1 MASTLLFL
9 ALSLA
14 LQAQTAPEPGEVDTL
29 EQEAAELR
37 EQAQARAEEAQ
48 AAQIAIARLQQRL
61 VEAAGRVETREAE
74 VESATERLRALERE
88 EADLLARLRAER
100 ADLARV
106 LAALQRIEMSDPPA
120 LAVTPDDAASAARAA
135 GLPAQIAPQLEARV
149 LTVRE
154 RLGELEALRL
164 LLQDQTRALI
174 QAREALGVTRE
185 EVTALI
191 EERRAAEAALRAQAD
206 DLSQRAAR
214 IAEQAGSLR
223 ELLADIR
230 RFAAADP
237 RLAPRREPRPEPAP
251 GIPVPRLRPEQT
263 PALAMASLVDAR
275 PVSGPLETLRFSD
288 TRGRLSPPV
297 RGELTIS
304 AGDRGPDGVRR
315 EGVWFETAQRA
326 QVTALF
332 DGVVVYAG
340 PFQGFDGVLMINTPD
355 GYTLILG
362 GLGLIY
368 AVEGQ
373 SLLAGEPVGAMSD
386 RANPPPMLYLEIRR
400 STDEAADPEDWLRPE
415 FRRG

>member
-1 MASTLLFL
+1 MATTLLFL

-29 EQEAAELR
+29 EQAAAELR
-37 EQAQARAEEAQ
+37 EQAQARAEEAE

-74 VESATERLRALERE
+74 VEAATERLRALERE

-135 GLPAQIAPQLEARV
+135 GLLAQIAPQLEARV
-149 LTVRE
+149 LAVRE
-154 RLGELEALRL
+154 RLAELEALRL

-237 RLAPRREPRPEPAP
+237 RLAPRPEPRPEPAP

-297 RGELTIS
+297 RGELTVS

>member
-1 MASTLLFL
+1 MASLLSFL

-14 LQAQTAPEPGEVDTL
+14 LQAQSAPEPDEVDSL
-29 EQEAAELR
+29 EEEAAELR
-37 EQAQARAEEAQ
+37 EEAQAREAEAEA
-48 AAQIAIARLQQRL
+48 ARIAIARLQQRL

-74 VESATERLRALERE
+74 VEAATERLEALERE

-135 GLPAQIAPQLEARV
+135 GLLAQIAPQLDARV
-149 LTVRE
+149 TAVQA
-154 RLGELEALRL
+154 RLEELAALREELAAQTQAL
-164 LLQDQTRALI
+164 L
-174 QAREALGVTRE
+174 QAREALSITRE

-214 IAEQAGSLR
+214 IAREAGSLR

-230 RFAAADP
+230 RFAAAEP
-237 RLAPRREPRPEPAP
+237 RLAPRPEPAPEPEP

-263 PALAMASLVDAR
+263 PPMAMAALVDAR
-275 PVSGPLETLRFSD
+275 PVEGPVETLRFSD

-297 RGELTIS
+297 RGDLTIR
-304 AGDRGPDGVRR
+304 AGERGPDGVRR
-315 EGVWFETAQRA
+315 EGVWFETAGRA
-326 QVTALF
+326 QVTAPF

-368 AVEGQ
+368 AGEGQ

>member
-135 GLPAQIAPQLEARV
+135 GLLAQIAPQLEARV

>member
-1 MASTLLFL
+1 MAPSLLFL

-37 EQAQARAEEAQ
+37 EQAQARAEEAE

-74 VESATERLRALERE
+74 VEAATERLRALERE

-135 GLPAQIAPQLEARV
+135 GLLAQIAPQLEARV
-149 LTVRE
+149 LAVRE
-154 RLGELEALRL
+154 RLAELEALRL

-191 EERRAAEAALRAQAD
+191 EEHRAAEAALRAQAD

-237 RLAPRREPRPEPAP
+237 RLAPRPEPRPEPAP

-297 RGELTIS
+297 RGELTVS

-326 QVTALF
+326 QVTAPF

>member
-1 MASTLLFL
+1 MATTLLFL

-37 EQAQARAEEAQ
+37 EQAQARAEEAE
-48 AAQIAIARLQQRL
+48 AAHIAIARLQQRL

-74 VESATERLRALERE
+74 VEAATERLRALERE

-100 ADLARV
+100 ADLAHV

-135 GLPAQIAPQLEARV
+135 GLLAQIAPQLEARV
-149 LTVRE
+149 LAVRE
-154 RLGELEALRL
+154 RLAELEALRL

-237 RLAPRREPRPEPAP
+237 RLAPRPEPRPEPAP

-297 RGELTIS
+297 RGELTVS

>member
-1 MASTLLFL
+1 MASSLLFL

-37 EQAQARAEEAQ
+37 EQAQARAEEAE

-74 VESATERLRALERE
+74 VEAATERLRALERE

-135 GLPAQIAPQLEARV
+135 GLLAQIAPQLEARV
-149 LTVRE
+149 LAVRE
-154 RLGELEALRL
+154 RLAELEALRL
-164 LLQDQTRALI
+164 LLKDQTRALI

-237 RLAPRREPRPEPAP
+237 RLAPRPEPRPEPSP

-263 PALAMASLVDAR
+263 PALAMAPLVDAR

-297 RGELTIS
+297 RGELTVS

>member
-1 MASTLLFL
+1 
-9 ALSLA
+9 
-14 LQAQTAPEPGEVDTL
+14 
-29 EQEAAELR
+29 
-37 EQAQARAEEAQ
+37 
-48 AAQIAIARLQQRL
+48 
-61 VEAAGRVETREAE
+61 
-74 VESATERLRALERE
+74 
-88 EADLLARLRAER
+88 
-100 ADLARV
+100 
-106 LAALQRIEMSDPPA
+106 
-120 LAVTPDDAASAARAA
+120 
-135 GLPAQIAPQLEARV
+135 
-149 LTVRE
+149 
-154 RLGELEALRL
+154 
-164 LLQDQTRALI
+164 
-174 QAREALGVTRE
+174 VTRE

-214 IAEQAGSLR
+214 IAREAGSLR
-223 ELLADIR
+223 QLLADIR
-230 RFAAADP
+230 RFAAAEP
-237 RLAPRREPRPEPAP
+237 RLAPRPEPAP
-251 GIPVPRLRPEQT
+251 EPEPGVPVPRLRPEQT
-263 PALAMASLVDAR
+263 PGVAMAALVDAR
-275 PVSGPLETLRFSD
+275 PVEGPVETLRFSD

-297 RGELTIS
+297 RGDLIIR
-304 AGDRGPDGVRR
+304 AGERGPDGARR
-315 EGVWFETAQRA
+315 EGVWFETASRA
-326 QVTALF
+326 QVTAPF

>member
-1 MASTLLFL
+1 MASSLLFL

-37 EQAQARAEEAQ
+37 EQAQARAEEAE

-74 VESATERLRALERE
+74 VEAATERLRALERE

-135 GLPAQIAPQLEARV
+135 GLLAQIAPQLEARV
-149 LTVRE
+149 LAVRE
-154 RLGELEALRL
+154 RLAELEALRL

-237 RLAPRREPRPEPAP
+237 RLAPRPEPRPEPAP

-297 RGELTIS
+297 RGELTVS

-340 PFQGFDGVLMINTPD
+340 PFQGFDGVFMINTPD